1 MRDFKCLWFTSFVSN
16 KNGNIVNHSTF
27 FPFLDV
33 NVRVSS
39 LTLLGALVSAQA
51 PLPEVQLLLQQPV
64 TMSGDVGCTREEH
77 MSQNW
82 RQQCTLEDGEEGI
95 CWLLG
100 LCVSLVTQPREGS
113 HSDSET
119 IPHLSPNLLE
129 PSPVRLEALQVRSS
143 CCMSTCL
150 HGVCGSDLT
159 LATSSRFWPTWWRAT
174 SVWHR
179 GGCLNCVR
187 SVLAVWGSRIHL
199 CSYMEQR
206 WNDTTALYSYLSVIN
221 S

>member
-143 CCMSTCL
+143 GISVQTCCMSTCL
-150 HGVCGSDLT
+150 HGVW
-159 LATSSRFWPTWWRAT
+159 F
-174 SVWHR
+174 
-179 GGCLNCVR
+179 R
-187 SVLAVWGSRIHL
+187 SHPRYFLQVLAHL
-199 CSYMEQR
+199 VKGYFCLTQGWLLELCQVSACCLREQ
-206 WNDTTALYSYLSVIN
+206 DPSVQLHGTKVKWYYCPL
-221 S
+221 